1 MSLRFRAMV
10 VLGAV
15 AAIAA
20 LAVAGLVLWR
30 LEGAWEADILDQH
43 RRSLTLGVEI
53 VREHITSRRVLLQ
66 ALSEG
71 PSIREA
77 AREQDWKALQARVR
91 AIHENA
97 REFATVFVV
106 DAAGILRA
114 HSTEPALAG
123 QDFSSRDYF
132 QAGRRSTGAYVSA
145 PYIGRATREP
155 TVAIAAPIRDEGGL
169 LQGLLAG
176 TLTLQRLSTVLGQ
189 RLPEGGRAILV
200 APPNLILTHPD
211 PSRILQPTD
220 PASPAA
226 ARALAGQIGEV
237 EWTDRE
243 GIRRLSLYAPVP
255 ETPWGLITSLPVA
268 EIEAP
273 IRAGARGAMMAGG
286 FLLLLA
292 VAAGAALGSLT
303 VRPILHLEGVARRL
317 GTGDLSARA
326 GLHRRDEIGRLGQ
339 AFDAMAE
346 NLAATQQA
354 LAARVA
360 DLDRRTQELTIL
372 QRLDQEMLAGAPP
385 EQTLRHALQAFASL
399 AEARACVLVRA
410 EKESGRLLPV
420 ASYAPDPGALEA
432 YFAATQ
438 PKVGE
443 GAAGQAIA
451 TGRPAA
457 FSDVAAAP
465 LGRIREAY
473 LGRGIRAILAV
484 PVPLGPE
491 ERGAITLTYPAPRP
505 FTQEEVARLEAF
517 ANQVAVVLQTVRLKE
532 EAAERWRLE
541 ETHRVKNLFLA
552 NMSHELRTPL
562 NAVIGFSALLEEG
575 LHGPLTEKQR
585 RYIGHIQTSGKH
597 LLAIINDILDLSK
610 VEAGKIVLDPVI
622 LPLGDML
629 EGALTMVRP
638 TALEKNVTLTLEAPA
653 DLPPL
658 TADPVR
664 LKQILFN
671 LLSNAVKFTPK
682 GGRVLVRAAQ
692 PQPGW
697 LEIAVADTGAGLA
710 PEDLP
715 KLFREFSQVS
725 TGEGRQHEGT
735 GLGLALT
742 NRLVELHGGSIRAE
756 SPGRGRGSTFTV
768 RLPLAGPTE
777 PAQVEAPSTPETWP
791 EPPALPLVLIVE
803 DETEVARALEAC
815 LAEAGYRVLLARDG
829 EEAMH
834 LAALH
839 RPAVITLDLLLP
851 GRDGWEVMAALKENP
866 ATRAIPVVV
875 VSVVPKTKAGFAL
888 GAVEYLEKPVNRA
901 TLLAAVARYCVPKTG
916 QAPPRILV
924 VDDDARVREMLEDS
938 LGRAGYA
945 VRTAPDGEVGLTL
958 ARREVPDLMVL
969 DLLMPGLTGFEV
981 LERLRADRQ
990 TADLPVIVYTGAN
1003 MTAAVR
1009 KRLNRD
1015 IQALVEKGTPI
1026 EATLLP
1032 EIARHARPGPPQAP
1046 RPS

>member
-1 MSLRFRAMV
+1 MSLRFRAMM

-30 LEGAWEADILDQH
+30 LQGSWRADILDQH
-43 RRSLTLGVEI
+43 RRGVALGVEI
-53 VREHITSRRVLLQ
+53 VREHISSRRVLLQ

-71 PSIREA
+71 PSMREA

-91 AIHENA
+91 TIHANA
-97 REFATVFVV
+97 PDFATVFVV
-106 DAAGILRA
+106 DAVGTMRA

-123 QDFSSRDYF
+123 QDFSGRDYF
-132 QAGRRSTGAYVSA
+132 QAGRRSTGPYVSA
-145 PYIGRATREP
+145 PYVGRATREP

-176 TLTLQRLSTVLGQ
+176 TLTLQKLSTVLGQ
-189 RLPEGGRAILV
+189 RLPQGARTILIT
-200 APPNLILTHPD
+200 PPNLILTHPD
-211 PSRILQPTD
+211 PARILQPAD
-220 PASPAA
+220 PADPAA
-226 ARALAGQIGEV
+226 ARALSGQSGQV
-237 EWTDRE
+237 EWVDQE
-243 GIRRLSLYAPVP
+243 GTRRLSLYAPVP
-255 ETPWGLITSLPVA
+255 GTAWGLVHSMPVA

-273 IRAGARGAMMAGG
+273 IRAGARGATIAGG
-286 FLLLLA
+286 LFLLLA
-292 VAAGAALGSLT
+292 VAAGAALGGLT

-317 GTGDLSARA
+317 GAGDLSARA
-326 GLHRRDEIGRLGQ
+326 GLTQSDEIGRLAQ
-339 AFDAMAE
+339 TFDSMAE

-354 LAARVA
+354 LVARVA
-360 DLDRRTQELTIL
+360 DLDRRTRELTIL
-372 QRLDQEMLAGAPP
+372 QQLDQEMLAGVPAD
-385 EQTLRHALQAFASL
+385 QTLHHALQAFASL
-399 AEARACVLVRA
+399 AEARGCVLVRP
-410 EKESGRLLPV
+410 EKESGRLRAI
-420 ASYAPDPGALEA
+420 ASHAPDPEALKA
-432 YFAATQ
+432 YYDTTQ
-438 PKVGE
+438 PRVGE

-457 FSDVAAAP
+457 FPDVAAAP
-465 LGRIREAY
+465 PGRIREAY

-484 PVPLGPE
+484 PVPFGPE
-491 ERGAITLTYPAPRP
+491 ERGAITLTYPSPRP
-505 FTQEEVARLEAF
+505 FTNEEVARLEAF

-541 ETHRVKNLFLA
+541 EAHRVKNLFLA

-562 NAVIGFSALLEEG
+562 NSIIGFSSVLEEG
-575 LHGPLTEKQR
+575 LPGPLTEKQR
-585 RYIGHIQTSGKH
+585 RYVGHIHTSGKH

-610 VEAGKIVLDPVI
+610 VEAGKIVLDPQTQ
-622 LPLGDML
+622 LPGEIL
-629 EGALTMVRP
+629 EGTSTVVRP

-671 LLSNAVKFTPK
+671 LLSNAVKFTPE
-682 GGRVLVRAAQ
+682 GGRVTVRAAQ
-692 PQPGW
+692 PEPGW

-742 NRLVELHGGSIRAE
+742 KRLVELHGGTVRAE

-768 RLPLAGPTE
+768 RLPLLGPAE
-777 PAQVEAPSTPETWP
+777 PAAGEAPQPPEARSEPATP
-791 EPPALPLVLIVE
+791 PLVLIVE
-803 DETEVARALEAC
+803 DEAEVARILEAC
-815 LAEAGYRVLLARDG
+815 LAEAGYRTLLARDG
-829 EEAMH
+829 EEALH

-851 GRDGWEVMAALKENP
+851 GRDGWEVMAALKEDP
-866 ATRAIPVVV
+866 ATRGIPVVV
-875 VSVVPKTKAGFAL
+875 LSVVARTRAGFAA

-901 TLLAAVARYCVPKTG
+901 SLLTAVGRYCVPNAG
-916 QAPPRILV
+916 QAPPRVLV
-924 VDDDARVREMLEDS
+924 VDDDARVLEMLEDS

-945 VRTAPDGEVGLTL
+945 VRTAPEGEAGLAL
-958 ARREVPDLMVL
+958 ASREVPDLMVL
-969 DLLMPGLTGFEV
+969 DLLMPGLSGFEV

-990 TADLPVIVYTGAN
+990 TADLPVIVYTVASL
-1003 MTAAVR
+1003 TAADR
-1009 KRLNRD
+1009 ERLNRE
-1015 IQALVEKGTPI
+1015 ALSLVEKGTTI

-1032 EIARHARPGPPQAP
+1032 EIARHVRAPGARRG
-1046 RPS
+1046 